1 MANCPI
7 FLKWA
12 AYSPHFVQPRAVYC
26 TICSKFQLR
35 IPENRT
41 EWCLSKVGQ
50 QIAENHT
57 VHHLSSLELDAPGY
71 PFPMAASKQ
80 LWAEQPQ
87 VTAGLIVAM
96 VICFAGLKF
105 VIPVADVSAHNVLH
119 HLNFLPLMV
128 AGMLFGWRGA
138 IYASLFAFAINTPLI
153 VHHWYEWPLDA
164 KDQVVELTI
173 FGAAGLV
180 AGYLSD
186 RERSHRDSL
195 ERTRVELEKVYLEL
209 RENISK
215 MKKAERLSAAGQLA
229 ASLAHEIRN
238 PLASISGAA
247 GILQRRTARPEY
259 QQDSLEIIQKES
271 QRLNK
276 LLTGFLNFA
285 KPRSPRLQRTDV
297 KELMLSVLSLVSHT
311 AELNNNTLSYTPPT
325 HGAEIDCDPEQL
337 KQVLLNLVINAIE
350 ASPAGSEIRLRTLV
364 REDVTAIEIEDDGS
378 GIPEEAVERIFDPF
392 FTTKPKGTGLGLA
405 ISSMIVSQHGGTLSF
420 RGNQRGGTT
429 FRIELPANQESTHA
443 Q

>member
-1 MANCPI
+1 
-7 FLKWA
+7 
-12 AYSPHFVQPRAVYC
+12 
-26 TICSKFQLR
+26 
-35 IPENRT
+35 
-41 EWCLSKVGQ
+41 
-50 QIAENHT
+50 
-57 VHHLSSLELDAPGY
+57 
-71 PFPMAASKQ
+71 MAASKQ
-80 LWAEQPQ
+80 LWAERPH
-87 VTAGLIVAM
+87 VGAALIAIM
-96 VICFAGLKF
+96 LTSFAALTF
-105 VIPVADVSAHNVLH
+105 VIPVADVSAHNILH
-119 HLNFLPLMV
+119 HLNFLPLMI

-138 IYASLFAFAINTPLI
+138 IYASIFAFAVDAPVVIR
-153 VHHWYEWPLDA
+153 HWFEWPLDA
-164 KDQVVELTI
+164 KDQIVELTI
-173 FGAAGLV
+173 FSAAGLV

-186 RERSHRDSL
+186 RERLHRDSL
-195 ERTRVELEKVYLEL
+195 ERTRMELEKVYLEL
-209 RENISK
+209 RENITK

-285 KPRSPRLQRTDV
+285 KPRSPRLQRTDI
-297 KELMLSVLSLVSHT
+297 KELMLSVLSLASHT
-311 AELNNNTLSYTPPT
+311 AELNSNTLSYTPPIQ
-325 HGAEIDCDPEQL
+325 GAEIDCDPEQL

-364 REDVTAIEIEDDGS
+364 YADGTAIEIEDDGS
-378 GIPEEAVERIFDPF
+378 GIPEEAVDRIFDPF

-420 RGNQRGGTT
+420 HGNPRGGTT
-429 FRIELPANQESTHA
+429 FRIELPANQEATHA
-443 Q
+443 H

>member
-1 MANCPI
+1 VPDLN
-7 FLKWA
+7 
-12 AYSPHFVQPRAVYC
+12 
-26 TICSKFQLR
+26 
-35 IPENRT
+35 
-41 EWCLSKVGQ
+41 
-50 QIAENHT
+50 
-57 VHHLSSLELDAPGY
+57 SLGVDAPGY
-71 PFPMAASKQ
+71 PFPMAPSKQ
-80 LWAEQPQ
+80 LWAERPQ
-87 VTAGLIVAM
+87 VTSALIAMM

-105 VIPVADVSAHNVLH
+105 VIPAADVSAHNILH
-119 HLNFLPLMV
+119 HLNFLPLMI
-128 AGMLFGWRGA
+128 AGILFGWRGA
-138 IYASLFAFAINTPLI
+138 LYASLFAFAINAPLI
-153 VHHWYEWPLDA
+153 ARHWYEWPLDA
-164 KDQVVELTI
+164 KDQIVELTI
-173 FGAAGLV
+173 FSAAGLV

-186 RERSHRDSL
+186 RERSHRNSL
-195 ERTRVELEKVYLEL
+195 EHTRVELEKVYLEL
-209 RENISK
+209 RENVTK

-285 KPRSPRLQRTDV
+285 KPRSPRVQRTDV

-311 AELNNNTLSYTPPT
+311 AELNNNTLSYTPPE

-337 KQVLLNLVINAIE
+337 KQVLLNLVINAVE
-350 ASPAGSEIRLRTLV
+350 ASPSGSEIRLRTLI
-364 REDVTAIEIEDDGS
+364 RESGTAIEIEDNGS
-378 GIPEEAVERIFDPF
+378 GIPEEAVDRIFDPF

-420 RGNQRGGTT
+420 HANPRGGTT
-429 FRIELPANQESTHA
+429 FRIELPANQESMHA
-443 Q
+443 H